1 MKKCPKPL
9 GYGIRRTPVVL
20 GLSAAL
26 CMPAA
31 FSYANVDNG
40 MDRESVL
47 SVMQGKT
54 IKGQILDETGESMIG
69 VSVLVK
75 GTTIGTVTDF
85 DGNYTIKANKGAVIT
100 FSYIGYKTQE
110 IKFTGQ
116 PTVNIKMVPDNQTLD
131 EVVVV
136 GYGTMKRSDLTG
148 SVASIAAKDV
158 EGFKTSSVA
167 GALGGQIA
175 GVQITSTDGTPG
187 AGFSINI
194 RGVGTLTGDSSP
206 LYIVDGFEVDDIDYL
221 SNSDIESIE
230 ILKDASS
237 SAIYGA
243 RAANGVVLISTK
255 SGKIGKPIINYN
267 GSASYRKI
275 SKKLDVLSPYEF
287 VKLQGEVNSK
297 YSDSYFKT
305 GNDDDGNPYRYQS
318 LDDYIGVSGV
328 NWQDETFNPTW
339 SQDHS
344 LSIMGGTEDT
354 KYNAS
359 FSRYIENGIFK
370 NSGFNKT
377 TGKFRLDQKL
387 SKSLSFNF
395 TVNYALTN
403 REGVGTSGDSGRFN
417 MLAQILSARPTGGLK
432 LTDEELLASAI
443 DPEMLE
449 SGESLAQVNPVKQT
463 ESVTNN
469 KRAEMWSGNASAT
482 WQIIKGLTF
491 KTAGTYNTTNNRTDI
506 FYKDGSKEAYR
517 NGQKPYGRTQMG
529 RDVRWTNSNNL
540 TWKQKVKKH
549 NYDIMLGHEVSFKS
563 TEYLLGEAM
572 DFPFDNL
579 GNDYLGLGATPSR
592 VESSYSEKTLLSFFA
607 RGNYNYDNRYLFTA
621 TVRADG
627 STVFSN
633 KNKWGFFPSFS
644 AAWRVSEEAFMKD
657 VEWVSNFKVR
667 LGWGIVGNDR
677 ISNYLSMDLYEANK
691 YGIGNNTVTVLT
703 PKQLKNANL
712 KWEGASSVNL
722 GVDLGFFDNRLN
734 VTADFFIK
742 DTKDLLLA
750 QSLAHVTGFDS
761 QMQNIG
767 KIQNKGIELSF
778 NSTNIQT
785 RNFTWQTNFNIS
797 FIKNTLKGLA
807 SGVESMYARSGFDS
821 NFTAYDYIA
830 TVGQSLGL
838 IYGYEFDGIYQSS
851 DFYTTPDNQL
861 ILKEG
866 ITNNARY
873 GTVKPGV
880 VKYKDQDGDGIIT
893 TNDRTVIGN
902 AMPKWYGG
910 ITNTFNYK
918 GIDFSFMFQFNYGND
933 IYNATRLYATQ
944 SRSGRRN
951 MLAEVADRWSPT
963 NASNKVPSQDGYIV
977 NDVYS
982 RFIEDG
988 SFLRLKNIT
997 LGYTLPHK
1005 WTRKFHASK
1014 LRIYATGQNL
1024 FCISGYSGYDPEVNS
1039 ASSNPMTPGLD
1050 WGAYPKSRVFTFGI
1064 DLQF

>member
-1 MKKCPKPL
+1 MYNINFIKSISVRGWFTL
-9 GYGIRRTPVVL
+9 LTLILTINL
-20 GLSAAL
+20 
-26 CMPAA
+26 
-31 FSYANVDNG
+31 YAQNTT
-40 MDRESVL
+40 L
-47 SVMQGKT
+47 
-54 IKGQILDETGESMIG
+54 KGVIVDETDTPLIG
-69 VSVLVK
+69 ATVQVK
-75 GTTIGTVTDF
+75 GTSTGSITDF

-305 GNDDDGNPYRYQS
+305 GNDDNGNPYRYQS

-491 KTAGTYNTTNNRTDI
+491 KTSGTYNTTNNRTDI

-529 RDVRWTNSNNL
+529 RDARWTNSNNL

>member
-1 MKKCPKPL
+1 MYSINFIKSISVRGWFTL
-9 GYGIRRTPVVL
+9 LTLILTINL
-20 GLSAAL
+20 
-26 CMPAA
+26 
-31 FSYANVDNG
+31 YAQNTT
-40 MDRESVL
+40 L
-47 SVMQGKT
+47 
-54 IKGQILDETGESMIG
+54 KGVIVDETDTPLIG
-69 VSVLVK
+69 ATVQVK
-75 GTTIGTVTDF
+75 GTSTGSITDF

-237 SAIYGA
+237 SA
-243 RAANGVVLISTK
+243 
-255 SGKIGKPIINYN
+255 GKIGKPIINYN

-305 GNDDDGNPYRYQS
+305 GNDDNGNPYRYQS

-491 KTAGTYNTTNNRTDI
+491 KTSGTYNTTNNRTDI

-644 AAWRVSEEAFMKD
+644 AAWSVSEEAFMKD

>member
-1 MKKCPKPL
+1 MYNINFIKSISVRGWFTL
-9 GYGIRRTPVVL
+9 LTLILTINL
-20 GLSAAL
+20 
-26 CMPAA
+26 
-31 FSYANVDNG
+31 YAQNTT
-40 MDRESVL
+40 L
-47 SVMQGKT
+47 
-54 IKGQILDETGESMIG
+54 KGVIVDETDTPLIG
-69 VSVLVK
+69 ATVQVK
-75 GTTIGTVTDF
+75 GTSTGSITDF

-305 GNDDDGNPYRYQS
+305 GNDDNGNPYRYQS

-491 KTAGTYNTTNNRTDI
+491 KTSGTYNTTNNRTDI

-988 SFLRLKNIT
+988 SFLRLKNIA

>member
-1 MKKCPKPL
+1 MYNINFIKSISTRGWFTL
-9 GYGIRRTPVVL
+9 LTLILTISL
-20 GLSAAL
+20 
-26 CMPAA
+26 
-31 FSYANVDNG
+31 YAQNAT
-40 MDRESVL
+40 L
-47 SVMQGKT
+47 
-54 IKGQILDETGESMIG
+54 KGVIVDETDTPLIG
-69 VSVLVK
+69 ATVQVK
-75 GTTIGTVTDF
+75 GTSTGSITDF

-491 KTAGTYNTTNNRTDI
+491 KTSGTYNTTNNRTDI

-767 KIQNKGIELSF
+767 KIQNKGIELSL

-873 GTVKPGV
+873 GSVKPGV

-988 SFLRLKNIT
+988 SFLRLKNVT

-1005 WTRKFHASK
+1005 WTRKFHVSR
-1014 LRIYATGQNL
+1014 LRLYATGQNL
-1024 FCISGYSGYDPEVNS
+1024 FCVSGYSGYDPEVNS
-1039 ASSNPMTPGLD
+1039 ASNTPMTPGLD

>member
-1 MKKCPKPL
+1 MYSINFIKSISVRGWFTL
-9 GYGIRRTPVVL
+9 LTLILTINL
-20 GLSAAL
+20 
-26 CMPAA
+26 
-31 FSYANVDNG
+31 YAQNTT
-40 MDRESVL
+40 L
-47 SVMQGKT
+47 
-54 IKGQILDETGESMIG
+54 KGVIVDETDTPLIG
-69 VSVLVK
+69 ATVQVK
-75 GTTIGTVTDF
+75 GTSTGSITDF

>member
-1 MKKCPKPL
+1 MYNINFIKSISVRGWFTL
-9 GYGIRRTPVVL
+9 LTLVL
-20 GLSAAL
+20 TINL
-26 CMPAA
+26 
-31 FSYANVDNG
+31 YAQNTT
-40 MDRESVL
+40 L
-47 SVMQGKT
+47 
-54 IKGQILDETGESMIG
+54 KGVIVDETDTPLIG
-69 VSVLVK
+69 ATVQVK
-75 GTTIGTVTDF
+75 GTSTGSITDF

>member
-1 MKKCPKPL
+1 MYSINFIKSISVRGWFTL
-9 GYGIRRTPVVL
+9 LTLILTINL
-20 GLSAAL
+20 
-26 CMPAA
+26 
-31 FSYANVDNG
+31 YAQNTT
-40 MDRESVL
+40 L
-47 SVMQGKT
+47 
-54 IKGQILDETGESMIG
+54 KGVIVDETDTPLIG
-69 VSVLVK
+69 ATVQVK
-75 GTTIGTVTDF
+75 GTSTGSITDF

-305 GNDDDGNPYRYQS
+305 GNDDNGNPYRYQS

-491 KTAGTYNTTNNRTDI
+491 KTSGTYNTTNNRTDI

-1005 WTRKFHASK
+1005 WTRKFHASR

>member
-1 MKKCPKPL
+1 MYSINFIKSISVRGWFTL
-9 GYGIRRTPVVL
+9 LTLILTINL
-20 GLSAAL
+20 
-26 CMPAA
+26 
-31 FSYANVDNG
+31 YAQNTT
-40 MDRESVL
+40 L
-47 SVMQGKT
+47 
-54 IKGQILDETGESMIG
+54 KGVIVDETDTPLIG
-69 VSVLVK
+69 ATVQVK
-75 GTTIGTVTDF
+75 GTSTGSITDF

-131 EVVVV
+131 KVVVV

-305 GNDDDGNPYRYQS
+305 GNDDNGNPYRYQS

-491 KTAGTYNTTNNRTDI
+491 KTSGTYNTTNNRTDI

>member
-1 MKKCPKPL
+1 MYSINFIKSISVRGWFTL
-9 GYGIRRTPVVL
+9 LTLILTINL
-20 GLSAAL
+20 
-26 CMPAA
+26 
-31 FSYANVDNG
+31 YAQNTT
-40 MDRESVL
+40 L
-47 SVMQGKT
+47 
-54 IKGQILDETGESMIG
+54 KGVIVDETDTPLIG
-69 VSVLVK
+69 ATVQVK
-75 GTTIGTVTDF
+75 GTSTGSITDF

-305 GNDDDGNPYRYQS
+305 GNDDNGNPYRYQS

-469 KRAEMWSGNASAT
+469 KRAEMWAGNASAT

-491 KTAGTYNTTNNRTDI
+491 KTSGTYNTTNNRTDI

-750 QSLAHVTGFDS
+750 QSLAHVAGFDS

>member
-1 MKKCPKPL
+1 MYNINFIKSISVRGWFTL
-9 GYGIRRTPVVL
+9 LTLILTINL
-20 GLSAAL
+20 
-26 CMPAA
+26 
-31 FSYANVDNG
+31 YAQNTT
-40 MDRESVL
+40 L
-47 SVMQGKT
+47 
-54 IKGQILDETGESMIG
+54 KGVIVDETDTPLIG
-69 VSVLVK
+69 ATVQVK
-75 GTTIGTVTDF
+75 GTSTGSITDF

-797 FIKNTLKGLA
+797 FIKNTLKGLT

>member
-1 MKKCPKPL
+1 MYNINFIKSISVRGWFTL
-9 GYGIRRTPVVL
+9 LTLILTINL
-20 GLSAAL
+20 
-26 CMPAA
+26 
-31 FSYANVDNG
+31 YAQNTT
-40 MDRESVL
+40 L
-47 SVMQGKT
+47 
-54 IKGQILDETGESMIG
+54 KGVIVDETDTPLIG
-69 VSVLVK
+69 ATVQVK
-75 GTTIGTVTDF
+75 GTSTGSITDF

-517 NGQKPYGRTQMG
+517 NGQKTYGRTQMG

>member
-1 MKKCPKPL
+1 MYNINFIKSISVRGWFTL
-9 GYGIRRTPVVL
+9 LTLILTINL
-20 GLSAAL
+20 
-26 CMPAA
+26 
-31 FSYANVDNG
+31 YAQNTT
-40 MDRESVL
+40 L
-47 SVMQGKT
+47 
-54 IKGQILDETGESMIG
+54 KGVIVDETDTPLIG
-69 VSVLVK
+69 ATVQVK
-75 GTTIGTVTDF
+75 GTSTGSITDF

-893 TNDRTVIGN
+893 
-902 AMPKWYGG
+902 
-910 ITNTFNYK
+910 
-918 GIDFSFMFQFNYGND
+918 
-933 IYNATRLYATQ
+933 L
-944 SRSGRRN
+944 
-951 MLAEVADRWSPT
+951 
-963 NASNKVPSQDGYIV
+963 
-977 NDVYS
+977 
-982 RFIEDG
+982 
-988 SFLRLKNIT
+988 
-997 LGYTLPHK
+997 
-1005 WTRKFHASK
+1005 
-1014 LRIYATGQNL
+1014 
-1024 FCISGYSGYDPEVNS
+1024 NS
-1039 ASSNPMTPGLD
+1039 ATL
-1050 WGAYPKSRVFTFGI
+1050 
-1064 DLQF
+1064 L